1 MLCRFGETTC
11 PRQNVPVSHLAG
23 RPGYTLARQKFCEA
37 IVNRLTSWAGILLLV
52 AATSLLAQTT
62 APAVASIPR
71 PNAVPEGTTFL
82 VRLEDRLDTA
92 ELHPG
97 QHFKVKLDEDLVAA
111 NGKMIP
117 RGKKIKGHVSS
128 VEHGLNARL
137 LLSFD
142 EIETRHGWVALIAT
156 VIGVPNERG
165 LKAQESEGEIERK
178 GTSAKQTVED
188 AAAGAALGASAGAA
202 ARSAKDAG
210 SGAATGASAGAM
222 ASLLANRDLRLE
234 KGTTLEVR
242 LDRALQIPSH

>member
-1 MLCRFGETTC
+1 MN
-11 PRQNVPVSHLAG
+11 Q
-23 RPGYTLARQKFCEA
+23 
-37 IVNRLTSWAGILLLV
+37 ISWWMGILFLT
-52 AATSLLAQTT
+52 AATSVLAQAVDPAT
-62 APAVASIPR
+62 APMAPR
-71 PNAVPEGTTFL
+71 NTVPEGTTFL
-82 VRLEDRLDTA
+82 VRLEDKLDTA

-97 QHFKVKLDEDLVAA
+97 QHFKVKLDEDLIAA

-117 RGKKIKGHVSS
+117 RGKRIKGHVSS
-128 VEHGLNARL
+128 VEHGLHARL

-142 EIETRHGWVALIAT
+142 EIETRRGWVALIAT

-165 LKAQESEGEIERK
+165 LKAPGSEGEIERK

-188 AAAGAALGASAGAA
+188 AAVAAAAGTGAGGAAGAG
-202 ARSAKDAG
+202 
-210 SGAATGASAGAM
+210 AGAM

>member
-1 MLCRFGETTC
+1 MNQL
-11 PRQNVPVSHLAG
+11 S
-23 RPGYTLARQKFCEA
+23 
-37 IVNRLTSWAGILLLV
+37 SWMGILFLT
-52 AATSLLAQTT
+52 AATALMAQKIDPST
-62 APAVASIPR
+62 APAAP

-82 VRLEDRLDTA
+82 VRLQDKLDTA

-97 QHFKVKLDEDLVAA
+97 QHFKVKLDEDLIAA

-117 RGKKIKGHVSS
+117 RGKSIKGHVSS
-128 VEHGLNARL
+128 VEHGLHASL

-142 EIETRHGWVALIAT
+142 EIETRRGWVALIAT

-165 LKAQESEGEIERK
+165 LKAPGSEGEIERK
-178 GTSAKQTVED
+178 GTSVKQSVED
-188 AAAGAALGASAGAA
+188 AATAAAAGAGTGGAAGA
-202 ARSAKDAG
+202 G
-210 SGAATGASAGAM
+210 AGAM

>member
-1 MLCRFGETTC
+1 
-11 PRQNVPVSHLAG
+11 VPVSHLAG
-23 RPGYTLARQKFCEA
+23 TPGYTLAKADNLRSL
-37 IVNRLTSWAGILLLV
+37 VNKLSAWAGILFLT
-52 AATSLLAQTT
+52 AAIALLAQTT
-62 APAVASIPR
+62 APAIAPISR

-97 QHFKVKLDEDLVAA
+97 QHFKVKLDEDLIAA

-165 LKAQESEGEIERK
+165 LKAPDSEGEIERK

-188 AAAGAALGASAGAA
+188 AAAGAALGANAGAA
-202 ARSAKDAG
+202 TGGAKGAG
-210 SGAATGASAGAM
+210 SGAAAGASAGAM

>member
-1 MLCRFGETTC
+1 
-11 PRQNVPVSHLAG
+11 VPVSPLADT
-23 RPGYTLARQKFCEA
+23 PGYTFGAADNLRGL
-37 IVNRLTSWAGILLLV
+37 VNKLSSWAGILFLT
-52 AATSLLAQTT
+52 AAPSMLAQTT
-62 APAVASIPR
+62 APASAPVAR
-71 PNAVPEGTTFL
+71 PNTVPEGTTFL

-92 ELHPG
+92 QLHPG
-97 QHFKVKLDEDLVAA
+97 QHFKVKLDEDLIAA
-111 NGKMIP
+111 NGKMIS

-128 VEHGLNARL
+128 VEHGVHARL

-165 LKAQESEGEIERK
+165 LKAPNSEGEIERK
-178 GTSAKQTVED
+178 GTSSKQTVED

-202 ARSAKDAG
+202 TGGAKDAG
-210 SGAATGASAGAM
+210 TGAAAGAGAGAM
-222 ASLLANRDLRLE
+222 ANLLANRDLRLE